1 MAKTAKAASEALPE
15 PETLTFEE
23 ALDELESLTAAM
35 ATGTTTLLE
44 SVAAYE
50 RGTKLLAR
58 CRNELADARATI
70 ERLRET
76 EEGGVERRPLDN
88 EDED

>member
-1 MAKTAKAASEALPE
+1 M
-15 PETLTFEE
+15 TFEE

-35 ATGTTTLLE
+35 ATGTTTLRE

-76 EEGGVERRPLDN
+76 EEGGVERRPLD
-88 EDED
+88 DED

>member
-1 MAKTAKAASEALPE
+1 
-15 PETLTFEE
+15 
-23 ALDELESLTAAM
+23 M
-35 ATGTTTLLE
+35 ATGTTTLRE

-76 EEGGVERRPLDN
+76 EEGGLERRPLD